1 MRVHTET
8 EKILAETVKRLFK
21 NLTRSNDRLR
31 EVITERRASLYI
43 KHLFK

>member
-1 MRVHTET
+1 MRMHTET

-31 EVITERRASLYI
+31 EVITERRAILY

>member
-21 NLTRSNDRLR
+21 NLTRSKDRVR
-31 EVITERRASLYI
+31 EVIITERRTSLY